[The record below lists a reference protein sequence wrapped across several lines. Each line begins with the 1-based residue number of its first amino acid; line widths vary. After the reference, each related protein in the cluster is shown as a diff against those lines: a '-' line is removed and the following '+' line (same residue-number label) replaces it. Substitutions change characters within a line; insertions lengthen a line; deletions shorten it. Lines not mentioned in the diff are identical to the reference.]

1 MAELQQYNTL
11 AEAIAF
17 NLTDNNFK
25 ELGLLDFN
33 ATNSNQ
39 IIAGNNT
46 FYFIPAKDVLYRN
59 GLYDEIYITNK
70 KYYDIKQA
78 EFDTKDNLFSPDY
91 HYNSPVMVGMIK
103 TNSISRELDLNNNNT
118 FSYRPNNSAVALS
131 VLNGTTVGIPIYTW
145 PYKIPFFGNFLGDNA
160 GGYSIYKS
168 LKDPFIGKLGL
179 RTKIAEDGSNYY
191 APITDFRYMPNKK
204 VIKLSELK
212 DKSFLDML
220 NLVPNNTIGFLFNN
234 LNTSNVADD
243 TLYEQ
248 FIVDI
253 VNGQDIISSYEK
265 LKEFETKY
273 KQKYTIFFRT
283 YNAIYFGNY
292 DDCSIMAM
300 FVNDNKL
307 DYPLN
312 ENGYIDYKNID
323 YSKEYTSGL
332 GAAKVSPKII
342 TKMLGWSWTSAK
354 TFTNEPDP
362 NIPAQGVKTKI
373 SISNQVFRPSKNTAT
388 LTVTLGHCIVN
399 GITYNDELGTIHSKN
414 KLINITDNNNGTYT
428 IAFRSTLNP
437 QTDYVYIPVKNT
449 FNGITI
455 DNFYE
460 LELVRDETTEVVRM
474 RQTSY
479 NVTVSNCQTISG
491 YLFYERKT
499 ALTDE
504 EKNNL
509 KQADI
514 AKAFEFLSA
523 NIVSFPR
530 LSPFDPTDI
539 KSISFKPDGE
549 ILCIFKGKKLAKN
562 EQYRAGKY
570 HYDIQTINSKVSTSL
585 DITLFTD
592 PTSPVI
598 NPPNGNPPTNP
609 PIKPPGYSPPGG
621 GTGPGNNNSWS
632 NNNGSSNYY
641 DDDNEDM
648 PRRDLNEDEEKE
660 PVTPSENYVCNIPP
674 TDNDF
679 ANLSEYLEF
688 VRSDITK
695 DPIYTDE
702 SLIGVGGEG
711 DGSVILSKNY
721 QGGYVWTY
729 PIASDNGAKLGTIYT
744 NAPYLM
750 PKITTTLTYRVK
762 YRGVSSKGD
771 IIDGNNDV
779 YITFSF
785 WQYAQDFVE
794 VGNRGTTDGT
804 PVSGGDN
811 TPYFPNISSIGK
823 PTWDKYHPDNHE
835 FTEDDF
841 RYEFDGQDINI
852 YMRWKFPGVGLEPS
866 EGYFSIKDVFNIC
879 IYMEGLTEEQLREK
893 YNIPESDI
901 MKVTEAPTGS
911 VLDENGFNIVFSTT
925 NNQNWIAYDFNFADT
940 SKQVV
945 YGSYDF
951 RATLTDKNGLVYTK
965 DFKKYDMRV
974 TGKRYLYFYNNEIQ
988 TGVNQTF
995 DVTNISN
1002 VKFEILEKRDFKGT
1016 VIPPKEKAN
1025 ENT

>member
-33 ATNSNQ
+33 VTNSNQ

-118 FSYRPNNSAVALS
+118 FSYPPNNSAVALS
-131 VLNGTTVGIPIYTW
+131 VLNGTTVGILIYTW
-145 PYKIPFFGNFLGDNA
+145 PYKIPFFGNFFGDNA

-332 GAAKVSPKII
+332 GAAKVNPKII
-342 TKMLGWSWTSAK
+342 TKMLGWSWTPAK
-354 TFTNEPDP
+354 VFTNEPDP
-362 NIPAQGVKTKI
+362 DIPNQGVKTEI
-373 SISNQVFRPSKNTAT
+373 SISNQIFRPSENKAT
-388 LTVTLGHCIVN
+388 LTVKLGHCIVS
-399 GITYNDELGTIHSKN
+399 GITYKDKLETIHSKN
-414 KLINITDNNNGTYT
+414 KFINITDNKDGTYT
-428 IAFRSTLNP
+428 IAFRSTINP

-449 FNGITI
+449 FNGITV

-460 LELVRDETTEVVRM
+460 LELVRDNVTEVIRVR
-474 RQTSY
+474 QPSY
-479 NVTVSNCQTISG
+479 NVTISNCNTISG

-499 ALTDE
+499 PLADE

-530 LSPFDPTDI
+530 LSPFDPIDI
-539 KSISFKPDGE
+539 ESITFSNRE
-549 ILCIFKGKKLAKN
+549 ILCIFKGKALDIT
-562 EQYRAGKY
+562 EQYRADKY
-570 HYDIQTINSKVSTSL
+570 HYDIQTINSKISTTL
-585 DITLFTD
+585 DITLLTD
-592 PTSPVI
+592 PDSGIVDPEK
-598 NPPNGNPPTNP
+598 GNPPTNP
-609 PIKPPGYSPPGG
+609 PSGGGG
-621 GTGPGNNNSWS
+621 GTGGGSGGGGGGPGIGNDE
-632 NNNGSSNYY
+632 
-641 DDDNEDM
+641 DDDDDDEEKK
-648 PRRDLNEDEEKE
+648 PKRDLNKKKKKE
-660 PVTPSENYVCNIPP
+660 PVTPPDSSLKCNVPV
-674 TDNDF
+674 TESDF
-679 ANLSEYLEF
+679 ANLSDYLEF
-688 VRSDITK
+688 VSIDTVSDT
-695 DPIYTDE
+695 IYTDE

-711 DGSVILSKNY
+711 DGSVTLAKNY

-729 PIASDNGAKLGTIYT
+729 PTTDDEGNRKLGTIYT

-762 YRGVSSKGD
+762 YRKESSKGD
-771 IIDGNNDV
+771 KIDANDDV
-779 YITFSF
+779 YITFEF
-785 WQYAQDFVE
+785 WQYAQSFVE
-794 VGNRGTTDGT
+794 TDTISTTEGTK
-804 PVSGGDN
+804 VEGGKN
-811 TPYFPNISSIGK
+811 SKSFPNIKSIGK
-823 PTWDKYHPDNHE
+823 EKWDRYHPDNHE
-835 FTEDDF
+835 FSDDDF
-841 RYEFDGQDINI
+841 KYEIDGENVNLF
-852 YMRWKFPGVGLEPS
+852 MKWRFSGVGLES
-866 EGYFSIKDVFNIC
+866 NMGVFSIKDVFDIC
-879 IYMEGLTEEQLREK
+879 IFMGKLTEDELREL
-893 YNIPESDI
+893 YNVPESENI
-901 MKVTEAPTGS
+901 KITEAPAGS

-925 NNQNWIAYDFNFADT
+925 NNENWLGYDFNFTDT
-940 SKQVV
+940 SKKLVHGSFDFQV
-945 YGSYDF
+945 
-951 RATLTDKNGLVYTK
+951 TLTDKNGLSYTK
-965 DFKKYDMRV
+965 DFKNYNIRDKN
-974 TGKRYLYFYNNEIQ
+974 KRYIYFYNNEIQ
-988 TGVNQTF
+988 TGDNKNF
-995 DVTNISN
+995 DVTNITN
-1002 VKFEILEKRDFKGT
+1002 VKFEILEKRDFNGN
-1016 VIPPKEKAN
+1016 VISPKEKAN